1 MYCKYTQSFFFYCKM
16 VIFFLPYDNEKG
28 DSPNEV
34 LSEEYSILFSE
45 I

>member
-16 VIFFLPYDNEKG
+16 VIFLPYDNENG

-34 LSEEYSILFSE
+34 VSEEYSILFSE